1 MHDATRQEPGRAG
14 HHAPY
19 RFDESGKLAQ
29 GDDTP
34 FNKIA
39 NGVPG
44 LEVRMPLLFSEGVL
58 KSRIDLHRFVE
69 LTSTRAAKLYG
80 MFPRKGSISNGAD
93 ADLVI
98 WDANKEVTIAWENL
112 HDNVGYTP
120 YEGKKFRGWPL
131 QVFSR
136 GRLVVDN
143 GELKVEKGTGEFIP
157 REKPSSAE
165 PLGRTSPE
173 AEMVQRYGFDELW

>member
-1 MHDATRQEPGRAG
+1 
-14 HHAPY
+14 
-19 RFDESGKLAQ
+19 
-29 GDDTP
+29 
-34 FNKIA
+34 
-39 NGVPG
+39 
-44 LEVRMPLLFSEGVL
+44 
-58 KSRIDLHRFVE
+58 
-69 LTSTRAAKLYG
+69 
-80 MFPRKGSISNGAD
+80 MFPRKGSISIGAD

-120 YEGKKFRGWPL
+120 YEGKKIRGWPL